1 MEHVPVLLTETL
13 TWLQPR
19 PGGVYVDATL
29 GGGGHAE
36 AILDRIVPGG
46 RLIGIDRD
54 EQALEQ
60 ASRRLERFGGAV
72 TLIRENFA
80 AIRAV
85 LLSQGIDRVDGVL
98 FDLGASTM
106 QFADPQRGF
115 SFSVAG
121 PLDMRMDRRQRLTA
135 SELVN
140 GLAERDLADL
150 IWRYGEERWSRRIAR
165 GIVRA
170 RPLATTVEL
179 AEVVRRAIPRR
190 AWPRTI
196 HPATRTFQALRIAV
210 NDELS
215 NLDNAIPAAAEVL
228 REAGRLCAIT
238 FHSLED
244 RTIKHTFLR
253 LSRGC
258 TRSPGS
264 SACTN
269 GGKRWL
275 RVLTKKP
282 ITPTP
287 EEIERNPR
295 ARSAK
300 LRAAER
306 INT

>member
-1 MEHVPVLLTETL
+1 MEDVPVLLTETL
-13 TWLQPR
+13 TWLAPR
-19 PGGVYVDATL
+19 PGAVYVDATL

-72 TLIRENFA
+72 TLVGENFA

-98 FDLGASTM
+98 CDLGASTM
-106 QFADPQRGF
+106 QFADPGGGF

-121 PLDMRMDRRQRLTA
+121 PLDMRMDRRQHLTA
-135 SELVN
+135 AELVN

-165 GIVRA
+165 GIGRA

-190 AWPRTI
+190 AWPRAI
-196 HPATRTFQALRIAV
+196 HPATPALPAARLAGH
-210 NDELS
+210 DEIS
-215 NLDNAIPAAAEVL
+215 NL
-228 REAGRLCAIT
+228 
-238 FHSLED
+238 
-244 RTIKHTFLR
+244 
-253 LSRGC
+253 
-258 TRSPGS
+258 
-264 SACTN
+264 
-269 GGKRWL
+269 
-275 RVLTKKP
+275 
-282 ITPTP
+282 
-287 EEIERNPR
+287 
-295 ARSAK
+295 
-300 LRAAER
+300 
-306 INT
+306 

>member
-1 MEHVPVLLTETL
+1 M
-13 TWLQPR
+13 
-19 PGGVYVDATL
+19 YVDATL

-72 TLIRENFA
+72 TVIRENFA

-85 LLSQGIDRVDGVL
+85 LVSQGIDRVDGVL

-121 PLDMRMDRRQRLTA
+121 PLDMRMDRRQHMTA
-135 SELVN
+135 AELVN

-150 IWRYGEERWSRRIAR
+150 IWRDGEEPWARGIAR

-170 RPLATTVEL
+170 RPPATTVEL

-196 HPATRTFQALRIAV
+196 HPAPRTFQALRLPV
-210 NDELS
+210 NAEIS
-215 NLDNAIPAAAEVL
+215 NPEKAIHPTGEGVPAA
-228 REAGRLCAIT
+228 R
-238 FHSLED
+238 
-244 RTIKHTFLR
+244 
-253 LSRGC
+253 
-258 TRSPGS
+258 
-264 SACTN
+264 
-269 GGKRWL
+269 
-275 RVLTKKP
+275 
-282 ITPTP
+282 
-287 EEIERNPR
+287 
-295 ARSAK
+295 
-300 LRAAER
+300 
-306 INT
+306 

>member
-1 MEHVPVLLTETL
+1 M
-13 TWLQPR
+13 
-19 PGGVYVDATL
+19 YVDATL

-85 LLSQGIDRVDGVL
+85 LVSQGIDRVDGVL

-121 PLDMRMDRRQRLTA
+121 PLDMRMDRRQHLTA
-135 SELVN
+135 AELVN

-165 GIVRA
+165 GIGRA
-170 RPLATTVEL
+170 RPLATTVDL

-190 AWPRTI
+190 AGPGAVLA
-196 HPATRTFQALRIAV
+196 ATTTLHGV
-210 NDELS
+210 
-215 NLDNAIPAAAEVL
+215 
-228 REAGRLCAIT
+228 
-238 FHSLED
+238 
-244 RTIKHTFLR
+244 
-253 LSRGC
+253 
-258 TRSPGS
+258 RSP
-264 SACTN
+264 AH
-269 GGKRWL
+269 
-275 RVLTKKP
+275 
-282 ITPTP
+282 
-287 EEIERNPR
+287 
-295 ARSAK
+295 
-300 LRAAER
+300 AELAELA
-306 INT
+306 